1 MPAKPC
7 ETAHYPAFL
16 DKENPQLL
24 RIYYQGMS
32 FDTTKRGEMRTYGLE
47 PPPENHISPD
57 WIGRLF

>member
-7 ETAHYPAFL
+7 ETAHYPAFF

-32 FDTTKRGEMRTYGLE
+32 FDTTKRGEMRTYGLAPSFE
-47 PPPENHISPD
+47 IPLKITY
-57 WIGRLF
+57 RLTG